1 MKFNL
6 LLMSFLSSINWVVEI
21 KFLLSNEKKKDTGSI
36 YMTKLENIKNNYSA
50 IRRIRKIRIVWHPV
64 YL

>member
-1 MKFNL
+1 MKSNL

-50 IRRIRKIRIVWHPV
+50 ILRIRKIKIVWHPV
-64 YL
+64 L